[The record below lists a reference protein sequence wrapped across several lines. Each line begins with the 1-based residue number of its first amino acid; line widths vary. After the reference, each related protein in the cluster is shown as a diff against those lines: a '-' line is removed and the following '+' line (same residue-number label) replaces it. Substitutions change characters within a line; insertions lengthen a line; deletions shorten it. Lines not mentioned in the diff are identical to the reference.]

1 MVNESIVCC
10 LCSTFCRCIPLM
22 GLFIDSKCI
31 SFIDF
36 FNLRKLRK
44 TFFKTDQVL
53 MGKKK
58 IRFSKIDAALFR
70 CSSMDI
76 DFSCLKN
83 SSFKRRNMMFA
94 TCHFLS
100 IYTFEF
106 YPVLRFGFHNLCWTQ
121 FFCR

>member
-70 CSSMDI
+70 CSSMDRVQLFKKQFI
-76 DFSCLKN
+76 QKKKYDVCNMPFSLY
-83 SSFKRRNMMFA
+83 
-94 TCHFLS
+94 L
-100 IYTFEF
+100 Y
-106 YPVLRFGFHNLCWTQ
+106 L
-121 FFCR
+121 